1 VIPGE
6 LRMVIPPGE
15 LNHSLIFLE
24 SLRSSKKR
32 ETEMET
38 VLRGEEPFHE
48 PGRLNNMLQTTD
60 IVGE

>member
-1 VIPGE
+1 
-6 LRMVIPPGE
+6 MVIPPGE